1 MADNSENPDDNSV
14 EIDGDDAVI
23 EGVSAHYEFGADDVM
38 PAGGDNSP
46 AVAEDVL
53 PDTLVLLPLPGR
65 PFFPGQVQPIGLNP
79 DQWQETLQAIA
90 KQGSLRSQVAQN
102 PWSQRGR
109 RPIPSTRGETI

>member
-1 MADNSENPDDNSV
+1 MADNSENPDDNGV
-14 EIDGDDAVI
+14 EINGDDAVI

-38 PAGGDNSP
+38 PAGGDKAP

-90 KQGSLRSQVAQN
+90 EHKG
-102 PWSQRGR
+102 
-109 RPIPSTRGETI
+109 